1 MIPLFSLPFL
11 GLLKAKILGVGTSVA
26 STALSAIGGSK
37 VKIIIIIIV
46 VATLGFGAWFIKN
59 KISSLKEQV
68 ATLQQELGGYKVT
81 VAAFEISIAKQND
94 AVKKLQEEGKLLENK
109 AKLKQREAREI
120 TKTYENEIR
129 RLLSEKTEIKT
140 CDDGISYL
148 KDKAIGELKW

>member
-1 MIPLFSLPFL
+1 MLPLFALPIL
-11 GLLKAKILGVGTSVA
+11 GFFKAKLLGAGASVA
-26 STALSAIGGSK
+26 STALGAVGGSK
-37 VKIIIIIIV
+37 TKLIAILLV
-46 VATLGFGAWFIKN
+46 VAGIAFGFWFIKN
-59 KISSLKEQV
+59 KIENLKEQV